1 MWTRSVSETLLQ
13 AETFIFLKSSDS
25 SSFTVGLNIWL
36 ENRTERRSY
45 FTAARV
51 APSSSSSSTSLLL
64 IMSVFVFK
72 MQDKCNTA
80 SLSVSPSLYC
90 SRYSQIETQ
99 SGRGQS
105 WKGFTFINVP
115 QNTGVRGFWFGQFLS
130 LSYITPVQ
138 NWSQWGTSRTVCV
151 CMVFFFLKSRLHGG
165 YFCLYLPAIASR
177 KCTCHIFS
185 KNNSVNSLLPSWWTP
200 PVSTDALTKLLA
212 SCQDR

>member
-90 SRYSQIETQ
+90 SRYSQIETR

-115 QNTGVRGFWFGQFLS
+115 QNTGENPLRLKCQDVRVVRGFWFGQFLS

-151 CMVFFFLKSRLHGG
+151 CVSGLFF
-165 YFCLYLPAIASR
+165 
-177 KCTCHIFS
+177 
-185 KNNSVNSLLPSWWTP
+185 
-200 PVSTDALTKLLA
+200 
-212 SCQDR
+212 